1 MWVKNKKEFVKNS
14 HDKVLHKLSETGIIF
29 NEKKYEVIYPFQIPF
44 FCKELGFRKIKGLR
58 SIYFIEENHIYLK
71 TLQFRLPEGENYP
84 VIGEVNAVDG
94 YNILENFFVF
104 FGIDDGKVYENINSF
119 AKFSGT
125 VLVGSEPNYDALMI
139 PSFDDDYTNHYWEY
153 KELLLLE
160 FSEGILTN
168 KKDVSGM
175 DENKFNEICKLV
187 GKLTKATI

>member
-1 MWVKNKKEFVKNS
+1 MWPINKKEFLKNTP
-14 HDKVLHKLSETGIIF
+14 DKVLHKLSETGIIF

-58 SIYFIEENHIYLK
+58 SIYYIEENRLYLK
-71 TLQFRLPEGENYP
+71 TLQFSLPKGENYP
-84 VIGEVNAVDG
+84 VIGEVNATKG
-94 YNILENFFVF
+94 YNILVKFPVF
-104 FGIDDGKVYENINSF
+104 SGIDDGMVYENINSF

-125 VLVGSEPNYDALMI
+125 VLVGGEPNYHALMMF
-139 PSFDDDYTNHYWEY
+139 SFYHDYTNHYDDFN
-153 KELLLLE
+153 KLLLLE
-160 FSEGILTN
+160 FSKGILTN